1 VLEIDLLTDVVLPV
15 TAEALVS
22 WSELRPTRRD
32 LMALSG
38 IVLDNAAD
46 MAMCF
51 PDLWP
56 SAAAA
61 RQDRARSVTNC
72 YYRSFY
78 NSQMSHSSVE
88 VTYRPI
94 GAGYRARIASV
105 DLARIP
111 DPETWLTNRIGPLA
125 NCEIRRVE
133 NAVTD
138 APEPSA

>member
-1 VLEIDLLTDVVLPV
+1 MRNAGLVPGMSPVERRKRMQAALPL
-15 TAEALVS
+15 AGD
-22 WSELRPTRRD
+22 PTRPHG
-32 LMALSG
+32 AVG
-38 IVLDNAAD
+38 IVLDNATD

-61 RQDRARSVTNC
+61 RQDRVRSVTNC